1 MNDVKWSGS
10 PMLPTLCPWV
20 SQAGDTR
27 FSSITKEINFLF
39 FFFILNYFLKIYL
52 YIYLYTE
59 SHNAA
64 QAVLA
69 ALVPQMHHHD

>member
-1 MNDVKWSGS
+1 MMSSGQEAPCYLHSALGLARQGTLDLALS
-10 PMLPTLCPWV
+10 PRKST
-20 SQAGDTR
+20 
-27 FSSITKEINFLF
+27 FF